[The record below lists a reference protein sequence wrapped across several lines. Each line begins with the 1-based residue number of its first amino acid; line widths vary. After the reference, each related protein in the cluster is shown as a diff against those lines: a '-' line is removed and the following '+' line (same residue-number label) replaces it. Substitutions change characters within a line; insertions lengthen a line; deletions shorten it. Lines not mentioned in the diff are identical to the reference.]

1 VIPVPLFPVVSL
13 VKRVPREVWYALAVV
28 IFFAIL
34 RWHWIGVGED
44 RCQEGHKK
52 AEAAA
57 LVESVKQEKEAPAVA
72 QAAIEA
78 VKPQVTERVRI
89 IREKIPATIAC
100 PDYDDGVQQVI
111 REASTAAD

>member
-1 VIPVPLFPVVSL
+1 MILAMLPVVSFI
-13 VKRVPREVWYALAVV
+13 KRVPREVWYILAVV

-34 RWHWIGVGED
+34 RWHWIGVGVD
-44 RCQEGHKK
+44 RCQEGYKK

-57 LVESVKQEKEAPAVA
+57 LAESVKQEKQAPAVA

-89 IREKIPATIAC
+89 IREKIPSTIVC

-111 REASTAAD
+111 REASAAAD

>member
-1 VIPVPLFPVVSL
+1 MPWLILL
-13 VKRVPREVWYALAVV
+13 RKVPREFWYLLAVV
-28 IFFAIL
+28 ALFALL

>member
-1 VIPVPLFPVVSL
+1 MIPLAIAPVYSFI
-13 VKRVPREVWYALAVV
+13 KRVPREVWYILAVV

-34 RWHWIGVGED
+34 RWHWIGVGVE
-44 RCQEGHKK
+44 RCQEGYKK

-57 LVESVKQEKEAPAVA
+57 LAEAVKQEKEAPAVA

-78 VKPQVTERVRI
+78 VKPQVIERVRI
-89 IREKIPATIAC
+89 IRENIPTAIAC
-100 PDYDDGVQQVI
+100 PDYNDGVQRAI

>member
-1 VIPVPLFPVVSL
+1 MIPLPILPVVS
-13 VKRVPREVWYALAVV
+13 VIKRVPREVWYVLAVV

-34 RWHWIGVGED
+34 RWHWIDVGFD
-44 RCQEGHKK
+44 RCQEGNKR

-57 LVESVKQEKEAPAVA
+57 LAESVKQEKEAPAVA

-89 IREKIPATIAC
+89 IREKIPSTIVC
-100 PDYDDGVQQVI
+100 PDYDDGVQQVL
-111 REASTAAD
+111 REAASAAD

>member
-1 VIPVPLFPVVSL
+1 MPFLLFLRKIP
-13 VKRVPREVWYALAVV
+13 WQAWALLGILIA
-28 IFFAIL
+28 FALL
-34 RWHWIGVGED
+34 RSHWIGVGVK

>member
-1 VIPVPLFPVVSL
+1 MIPISILPVVSFI
-13 VKRVPREVWYALAVV
+13 KKVPREVWYLLAVV
-28 IFFAIL
+28 VFFALL
-34 RWHWIGVGED
+34 RWHWIDVGYD

-57 LVESVKQEKEAPAVA
+57 LAESVKQEKEAPAVA

-78 VKPQVTERVRI
+78 VKPQVIERVRI
-89 IREKIPATIAC
+89 IRENIPTTIAC
-100 PDYDDGVQQVI
+100 PDYNDGVQRAI